1 MNDMLLRDI
10 DLSMFDL
17 NTQTTTDSDLAVEM
31 KTYYSDYLIDNAKPF
46 LVHDQFG
53 QKKPIPKGKG
63 KTIEFRKYTP
73 FPKALTPLTEGV
85 TPDGRSLDV
94 SNVTATISQFGDY
107 VRLSDLLMLTAID
120 NNLVQ
125 ATELLGQQAG
135 ETLDTVTRDIINGG
149 TNVQYGANSVTA
161 RYLLVGGE
169 SSGNH
174 YMSVATTSLA
184 QRNMKYN
191 KARTIG
197 KNYVGIIHVD
207 ATYDLRSDTK
217 WEDWHKY
224 ASPEELFNGEIGRLN
239 NIRFVETTEAKIFRG
254 ANLTAAVRNLGVASV
269 ASKTFTMDEAITA
282 GEATALVGRYVIV
295 KGYLYTVASAA
306 AGAAGAATITVNETV
321 SGSPG
326 SSDIMYPGEAGAKG
340 RAVYSTLIVGKDA
353 YGTTDVEGG
362 GLEFIVKQLGSAG
375 TADPLNQRAT
385 TGWKAT
391 KTAKILTDTFI
402 LRIETASSFDSDA
415 N

>member
-1 MNDMLLRDI
+1 MNEMMLREI

-17 NTQTTTDSDLAVEM
+17 NTQVTTDAELSVEM

-73 FPKALTPLTEGV
+73 FPKALKPLIEGV
-85 TPDGRSLDV
+85 TPDGRSLEV
-94 SNVTATISQFGDY
+94 TNVTATISQFGDY
-107 VRLSDLLMLTAID
+107 VTLSDLLMLTAID

-135 ETLDTVTRDIINGG
+135 ETLDTVTRDLINGG
-149 TNVQYGANSVTA
+149 TNVQYADSSVLA
-161 RYLLVGGE
+161 RHLLSGGE
-169 SSGNH
+169 ASGNT
-174 YMSVATTSLA
+174 YLSVACTALA

-191 KARTIG
+191 KARTMG
-197 KNYVGIIHVD
+197 KDYVAIIHPDV
-207 ATYDLRSDTK
+207 TFDLRNDPK

-224 ASPEELFNGEIGRLN
+224 ASPEDLFNGEIGRLN
-239 NIRFVETTEAKIFRG
+239 NIRFVETTEAKIFTA
-254 ANLTAAVRNLGVASV
+254 ANLTNAARDLGIASV
-269 ASKTFTMDEAITA
+269 AGKVFTVDEAVDA
-282 GEATALVGRYVIV
+282 QEAAALVGRYVIV
-295 KGYLYTVASAA
+295 KGYLYTVASAS
-306 AGAAGAATITVNETV
+306 AGAAGAATVTVNENV
-321 SGSPG
+321 MGSPG
-326 SSDIMYPGEAGAKG
+326 ASDIMYPGEAGAKG
-340 RAVYSTLIVGKDA
+340 RSVYSTLVIGKDA

-362 GLEFIVKQLGSAG
+362 GLEFIVKQLGSGG

-391 KTAKILTDTFI
+391 KTAKILTDAFI
-402 LRIETASSFDSDA
+402 LRIETASTFNSDA

>member
-1 MNDMLLRDI
+1 MNEMLLRDI

-17 NTQTTTDSDLAVEM
+17 NTQTTTDSDLSVEM
-31 KTYYSDYLIDNAKPF
+31 KTYYSDYLIDNAKPY

-53 QKKPIPKGKG
+53 QKRPIPKGKG

-85 TPDGRSLDV
+85 TPSGRSLEV
-94 SNVTATISQFGDY
+94 TNVTATISQFGDY
-107 VRLSDLLMLTAID
+107 VTLSDLLMLTAID

-135 ETLDTVTRDIINGG
+135 ETLDTITRDIINGG
-149 TNVQYGANSVTA
+149 TNVQYGENSVAA

-169 SSGNH
+169 TSGNH
-174 YMSVATTSLA
+174 YLTVKCSALA

-197 KNYVGIIHVD
+197 KDYVGIIHPDV
-207 ATYDLRSDTK
+207 TYDLRQDTK

-224 ASPEELFNGEIGRLN
+224 ASPDEMFNGEIGRLN
-239 NIRFVETTEAKIFRG
+239 NIRFVETTEAKIFTA
-254 ANLTAAVRNLGVASV
+254 ANLTAAVRDLGIASV
-269 ASKTFTMDEAITA
+269 TSKTFTMDEAITA
-282 GEATALVGRYVIV
+282 GEATALVGRSVIV

-326 SSDIMYPGEAGAKG
+326 SSDVMYPGEAGAKG

-402 LRIETASSFDSDA
+402 LRVETASSFNSDA